1 MSLMKAILQYIHYGV
16 DDFIPLFC
24 YDVWWSAL
32 QYVDSLYGSRMEGEE
47 AYNWTQLNTAVAFIK
62 MWLQEV
68 LTTPDE
74 WRVKAKITNRV

>member
-1 MSLMKAILQYIHYGV
+1 
-16 DDFIPLFC
+16 
-24 YDVWWSAL
+24 
-32 QYVDSLYGSRMEGEE
+32 MEGEE

-74 WRVKAKITNRV
+74 LFVKAN